1 VFRQQHLLNSLGM
14 LACRANPIDD
24 GLFFVPFSTRQAA
37 DTAILRYQG
46 QGVDD
51 LVFGR
56 ATAIE
61 DRSFGFDEG
70 TIARL
75 ALVALATGFRFAE
88 SNDVR
93 LTFTLQLTM
102 IVTVLVRAEIAHSSL
117 FSHVRTS
124 L

>member
-14 LACRANPIDD
+14 LACPRSGRRACRANPIDD

-75 ALVALATGFRFAE
+75 AFVTPAACPGFAE
-88 SNDVR
+88 LDDVLLSR
-93 LTFTLQLTM
+93 TLQLP
-102 IVTVLVRAEIAHSSL
+102 IIITVSIRAEVTWL
-117 FSHVRTS
+117 G
-124 L
+124 

>member
-1 VFRQQHLLNSLGM
+1 VFRQQRLLNSLGM

-24 GLFFVPFSTRQAA
+24 GLFFVPFSTRQAT

-61 DRSFGFDEG
+61 DRSFGFDKG

-75 ALVALATGFRFAE
+75 AFVTLAACLGFAE
-88 SNDVR
+88 LDDV
-93 LTFTLQLTM
+93 LLSLTLQLPM
-102 IVTVLVRAEIAHSSL
+102 IITVSIRAEVTWL
-117 FSHVRTS
+117 G
-124 L
+124 